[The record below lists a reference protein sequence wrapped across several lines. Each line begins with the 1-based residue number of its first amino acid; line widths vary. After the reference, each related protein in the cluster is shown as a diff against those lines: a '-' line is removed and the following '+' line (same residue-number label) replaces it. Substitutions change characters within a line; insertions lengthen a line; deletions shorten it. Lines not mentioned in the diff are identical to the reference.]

1 MVTISGVFLDP
12 DGAAVVGA
20 VITFTQL
27 KNTTDS
33 YLRRDAAMTTAADG
47 SYSVQLYNGRYKVMA
62 KYRNNSEA
70 KLGEIN
76 VSDSTGPG
84 TLNDYLLVGTAD
96 DTPSPLFMAIEKMY
110 FDMLAMMGDLSH
122 EVKSVDGVEA
132 DNTGNIELNAY
143 TPDNPPP
150 LISALPAAEVL
161 TGEELFP
168 VVQAGE
174 TRKAGVE
181 QIAVLIPAGPKGDAG
196 PQGEKGDAGADG
208 TKGDT
213 GPAGPVGKDGMD
225 GTPGDKGEKGDVGP
239 QGPAGEKG
247 EPGKDGSEDI
257 KVDPSDRNI
266 LTNGGNGLLVDKYN
280 AGLVGAAGGNINTSY
295 SSDFSKDTA
304 FSDSNGVWRY
314 KATIQLSRVPAGYS
328 GYLMTDIQL
337 TKIPCDD
344 NGTPIMFTIQRTE
357 TSKLVGG
364 SYRKFVTV
372 IFVIAQTPTQQMD
385 PGTGVLSPVNDS
397 SGLNYSLRYV
407 MAPVAPNIG

>member
-33 YLRRDAAMTTAADG
+33 YLRRDAAMTTADDG

-62 KYRNNSEA
+62 KYRNNSDA

-168 VVQAGE
+168 VVQSGE

-304 FSDSNGVWRY
+304 FSDANGVWRY

-364 SYRKFVTV
+364 NYRKFVTV